1 MSELNNQDF
10 NQNQFTPVD
19 TVSGVDTVPK
29 KKTGVKVAA
38 ISAGAVAVIAGGG
51 AIAYN
56 ASDFVKNQ
64 VKLATNDPQEYY
76 AWVIEENASE
86 LAKGVEESYKKY
98 LDMAEKGQSANAE
111 LKYEPSEDA
120 VDLLC
125 DEIFG
130 ADVDVESDP
139 ELKSAYDLL
148 KGIKSISIGADS
160 AAKDGK
166 TQAGAY
172 LTLNDEK
179 LLTVDAAIDSAS
191 FDMFFRI
198 PELTEKW
205 LGMSLEEEMTSELE
219 SNMTLSDV
227 MDTYTEILSNPE
239 DFLSPEETAGFITRY
254 AAVFAES
261 IEDVE
266 LEKKEKVDIA
276 DITVEYTVLT
286 AEVDGNTAYDLA
298 KNALETAKKDKTL
311 KRLVAEEFA
320 VCSEDEYED
329 TVEGLIDSL
338 KTAKE
343 DGEFE
348 GDETVDVEIYVDSL
362 GKIRGFSAGMA
373 DEASTTFAYG
383 SDGDR
388 IAGEFTLNTGGDTVE
403 VVLDAEKKSGKYD
416 GEINGTFNID
426 GEAVELAVEF
436 SDFEVVNEE
445 KGYING
451 DITAVIP
458 EIDPITV
465 KLESDGK
472 KQEIIYNL
480 AIEDTDFGKFTL
492 TMSQDDDAKVDMP
505 SKDDATMIDI
515 ESGDFDLESYVS
527 QEEVSTWISD
537 LMKKVCGD
545 MFTDEEYQTIG
556 EQAAVSFFE
565 GYASGST
572 GVVEDDDYD
581 YEDDFDFED
590 DYDWDDEE
598 LSENDIVEEE
608 SSEDEIIVD
617 DESSE
622 DDETS
627 EEDEDVEFDM
637 SEYIVLKKNQIAL
650 YVYDEDYKATASGMT
665 YDSLLEGAVYADVAG
680 NGTYTVSV
688 TANTDEYLE
697 NVQWL
702 VDDGESTNPNGF
714 TSIGL
719 VSYDAEELEKAVI
732 TIDSVKVDGEEI
744 AELSGVEAY
753 SYSYDGE
760 FMADV
765 YDSWD
770 DDSALSQSIGEWTAL
785 EVTFTVSGL

>member
-125 DEIFG
+125 DEFFG

-148 KGIKSISIGADS
+148 KGIKSISVGADS

-205 LGMSLEEEMTSELE
+205 LGMSLEEEMAAELE
-219 SNMTLSDV
+219 SDMALSGV
-227 MDTYTEILSNPE
+227 MASYTEILSNPE
-239 DFLSPEETAGFITRY
+239 DFLSPEETAEFITRY

-266 LEKKEKVDIA
+266 MEKKEKVDIA

-311 KRLVAEEFA
+311 KRIVAEEFA
-320 VCSEDEYED
+320 VCSEDAYED
-329 TVEGLIDSL
+329 SVERLIDSL

-362 GKIRGFSAGMA
+362 GKIRGFSAGME

-403 VVLDAEKKSGKYD
+403 VVLDAKKKSGKYD

-465 KLESDGK
+465 KFESDGK

-492 TMSQDDDAKVDMP
+492 TMSQDDNAKVDMP

-556 EQAAVSFFE
+556 EQAAISVFE
-565 GYASGST
+565 GYASG
-572 GVVEDDDYD
+572 GVVEDDYDYDYD
-581 YEDDFDFED
+581 YEED
-590 DYDWDDEE
+590 YDYDWDDEE
-598 LSENDIVEEE
+598 WSDEEW
-608 SSEDEIIVD
+608 SDEEVID
-617 DESSE
+617 

-627 EEDEDVEFDM
+627 EDDEYDM
-637 SEYIVLKKNQIAL
+637 SEYYAIEKGQVAL
-650 YVYDEDYKATASGMT
+650 YVYDEDYKASASGMI

-688 TANTDEYLE
+688 TADTATYLE
-697 NVQWL
+697 NVEWL
-702 VDDGESTNPNGF
+702 VEDGESTNPNGF
-714 TSIGL
+714 TSIAL
-719 VSYDAEELEKAVI
+719 VSYDAEELENAVI

-753 SYSYDGE
+753 SYCYDGD